1 MYKLSV
7 YDYFSAAHRL
17 RGYEGPCSNVHG
29 HNWKVRVTF
38 QTGKLDPLRMAIDF
52 KELKVKL
59 SEILKELDH
68 TFLNELVIF
77 KDTNPTSENIAK
89 YIYDSLS
96 ESFKDSAISLLEVEV
111 QESEKVSVVYS
122 ND

>member
-38 QTGKLDPLRMAIDF
+38 QMGKLDPLGMAIDF

-96 ESFKDSAISLLEVEV
+96 ESFKDSAISLLEVEL

>member
-17 RGYEGPCSNVHG
+17 RGYEGLCSNVHG

-38 QTGKLDPLRMAIDF
+38 QTDTLDSLGMAMDFKVLKGKLT
-52 KELKVKL
+52 
-59 SEILKELDH
+59 EILKQLDH

-77 KDTNPTSENIAK
+77 KDINPTSENIAQ
-89 YIYDSLS
+89 YIFESLS
-96 ESFKDSAISLLEVEV
+96 ESFKGSSIWLLEAEV
-111 QESEKVSVVYS
+111 QESEKVSVIYS
-122 ND
+122 NA

>member
-38 QTGKLDPLRMAIDF
+38 QMGKLDPLGMAIDF

>member
-1 MYKLSV
+1 
-7 YDYFSAAHRL
+7 
-17 RGYEGPCSNVHG
+17 
-29 HNWKVRVTF
+29 
-38 QTGKLDPLRMAIDF
+38 MAIDF

>member
-38 QTGKLDPLRMAIDF
+38 QTGKLDPLGMAIDF